1 MSAANKDRLLRL
13 EAIKEKQRR
22 LRKAK
27 PLYRPHRGQEE
38 VHKSEAR
45 IRFVTSGNGSG
56 KTCQA
61 VQEAL
66 AWATGYNHVT
76 EKYTKVPATIIVLLD
91 NPLKV
96 DTPWLNE
103 IRKWYDVD
111 GQCELLKN
119 GKPYV
124 NEIKF
129 KNGSKIIF
137 MFHAQESLVFEGIE
151 LDYLIADEPFPRHA
165 WIGLQR
171 GMRTKKA
178 KPRSLIIG
186 TPLGQ
191 PWMYEEIYKPAIDGL
206 RPDIEVFNFATEA
219 NRENLA
225 DGYIE
230 DFQQNL
236 TEAEIETR
244 LFGKFSHLEGLALAN
259 LFKKDVHVIKP
270 FDWPKNWPTV
280 VALDP
285 HPAKN
290 HVACL
295 LGASPK
301 GRYYYIR
308 EWSIKGDAT
317 DVARTL
323 KADLKGYQVMDV
335 ICDSL
340 GSTPGSGGEGRMSFI
355 EKLNEQ
361 GLRCRATDFKEKSDS
376 DWLERIRQ
384 VLRIPDAPDQLY
396 QKLPTLQ
403 IFQGNKGLISNI
415 ETVQWQKQRTG
426 GYVEKLDISR
436 TDFLAC
442 LKYALATNIGAYAQL
457 GRLPTA
463 RKSGRSPWS
472 GPKRANY

>member
-1 MSAANKDRLLRL
+1 MSTANKDRLLRL

-45 IRFVTSGNGSG
+45 IRFVTSGNGCHAPGTRVRMFDGSVKAVEDVQVGDLLLGPDSSPRKVLELHRGRSRMARIVPKHSDPYEVNVEHVLSLYVQIGKESKIYVEMPVSIFIRLRKELQQASYQWRPKDKTTSAVPQYEPFTVGLLDEGEYYGFEVDADHLFLLDNYVVQHNSG

-124 NEIKF
+124 NEIRF

-191 PWMYEEIYKPAIDGL
+191 PWMYEEI
-206 RPDIEVFNFATEA
+206 
-219 NRENLA
+219 
-225 DGYIE
+225 
-230 DFQQNL
+230 
-236 TEAEIETR
+236 
-244 LFGKFSHLEGLALAN
+244 
-259 LFKKDVHVIKP
+259 
-270 FDWPKNWPTV
+270 
-280 VALDP
+280 
-285 HPAKN
+285 
-290 HVACL
+290 
-295 LGASPK
+295 
-301 GRYYYIR
+301 
-308 EWSIKGDAT
+308 
-317 DVARTL
+317 
-323 KADLKGYQVMDV
+323 
-335 ICDSL
+335 
-340 GSTPGSGGEGRMSFI
+340 
-355 EKLNEQ
+355 
-361 GLRCRATDFKEKSDS
+361 
-376 DWLERIRQ
+376 
-384 VLRIPDAPDQLY
+384 
-396 QKLPTLQ
+396 
-403 IFQGNKGLISNI
+403 
-415 ETVQWQKQRTG
+415 
-426 GYVEKLDISR
+426 
-436 TDFLAC
+436 
-442 LKYALATNIGAYAQL
+442 
-457 GRLPTA
+457 
-463 RKSGRSPWS
+463 
-472 GPKRANY
+472 